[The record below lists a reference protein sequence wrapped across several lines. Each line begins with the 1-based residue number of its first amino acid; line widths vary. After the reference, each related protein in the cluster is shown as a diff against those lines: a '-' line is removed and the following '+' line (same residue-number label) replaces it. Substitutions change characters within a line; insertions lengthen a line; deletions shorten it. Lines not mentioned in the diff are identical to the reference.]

1 MQDQNLDIN
10 LVIQVFQDKVSQ
22 LTMENII
29 KDATIK
35 QLTNQIEMLSTPSPK
50 EELKDTKKDK

>member
-1 MQDQNLDIN
+1 MNEQNLDIN

-22 LTMENII
+22 LMMENII

-35 QLTNQIEMLSTPSPK
+35 QLNNQIEILSTPSLK
-50 EELKDTKKDK
+50 EELKEIKKDK

>member
-10 LVIQVFQDKVSQ
+10 LIIQVFQDKVTQ
-22 LTMENII
+22 LMMENII

-35 QLTNQIEMLSTPSPK
+35 QLTNQIEMLSTPSLK
-50 EELKDTKKDK
+50 EELKDIKKDK

>member
-22 LTMENII
+22 LMMENII

-35 QLTNQIEMLSTPSPK
+35 QLTNQIEILSTPSLK
-50 EELKDTKKDK
+50 EELKEIKKDK

>member
-10 LVIQVFQDKVSQ
+10 LVIQVFQDKVTQ
-22 LTMENII
+22 LMMENII

-35 QLTNQIEMLSTPSPK
+35 QLTNQIETLSTPSLK
-50 EELKDTKKDK
+50 EELKEIKKDK

>member
-22 LTMENII
+22 LMMEGIV

-35 QLTNQIEMLSTPSPK
+35 QLTNQIEMLSTPSSK
-50 EELKDTKKDK
+50 EEVKEIKKDK

>member
-1 MQDQNLDIN
+1 MNEQNLDIN

-22 LTMENII
+22 LMMENII

-35 QLTNQIEMLSTPSPK
+35 QLTNQIEMLSTPSSK
-50 EELKDTKKDK
+50 EEVKEIKKDK

>member
-10 LVIQVFQDKVSQ
+10 LIIQVFQDKVSQ
-22 LTMENII
+22 LMMENII

-35 QLTNQIEMLSTPSPK
+35 QLTNQIEILSTPSLK
-50 EELKDTKKDK
+50 EELKEIKKDK

>member
-22 LTMENII
+22 LMMENII

-35 QLTNQIEMLSTPSPK
+35 QLTNQIEMLSTPSSK
-50 EELKDTKKDK
+50 EEVKEIKKDK

>member
-10 LVIQVFQDKVSQ
+10 LVIQVFQDKVTQ
-22 LTMENII
+22 LMMENII

-35 QLTNQIEMLSTPSPK
+35 QLTNQIETLSTPSLK

>member
-10 LVIQVFQDKVSQ
+10 LVIQVFQEKVSQ
-22 LTMENII
+22 LMMEGIV

-35 QLTNQIEMLSTPSPK
+35 QLTNQIEMLSTPSSK
-50 EELKDTKKDK
+50 EEVKEIKKDK

>member
-10 LVIQVFQDKVSQ
+10 LVIQVFQDKVTQ
-22 LTMENII
+22 LMMENII

-35 QLTNQIEMLSTPSPK
+35 QLTNQIEMLSTPSLK
-50 EELKDTKKDK
+50 EELKDIKKDK

>member
-22 LTMENII
+22 LIMENII

-35 QLTNQIEMLSTPSPK
+35 QLTNQIEMLSTPSSK
-50 EELKDTKKDK
+50 EEVKEIKKDK

>member
-1 MQDQNLDIN
+1 MNEQNLDIN

-22 LTMENII
+22 LMMENII

-35 QLTNQIEMLSTPSPK
+35 QLNNQIEILSTLSLK
-50 EELKDTKKDK
+50 EELKEIKKDK